1 MSILFRNTR
10 ESLEEEEERRLAPF
24 AIRSTE
30 AKRRRRETEHP
41 GDLRL
46 AFQRDR
52 DRILHSRAFRRLKH
66 KTQVFVPHVG
76 DHPRTR
82 LTHTLEVSQLART
95 IARALGLNED
105 LAEAAALGHDLGHTA
120 FGHTGEMV
128 LDGILRGDNSE
139 VQLPSPLV
147 AEVGRFKHNYQ
158 SLRVVDLF
166 ERRYADPGINLTDQ
180 VREAILKHT
189 SWKVDYPFPLPDRDG
204 LYLDQPCHLE
214 GQTVAVADEIAQQ
227 THDLEDGLRAHL
239 VDLAEVEELSIARRV
254 IDDVGPAYA
263 DERPWIRQNTLIR
276 GVIGLPAYADERPW
290 MRQNTLIRGV
300 IGLFVSDV
308 VEVSA
313 DRIERF
319 CTRHDVSDHDEFV
332 TRARE
337 VSQTTVWFSSE
348 VEDLFNELK
357 TFIYARIINQAPVSR
372 QDWRARR
379 VMTALFRAFYSDPA
393 VLPDYL
399 LLRANEEL
407 DLPYLRDLP
416 LNRVAATV
424 SDEYHAC
431 PGFARLIVDHLAGM
445 SDRFALEEYR
455 ALQLPSPDQDI

>member
-1 MSILFRNTR
+1 MSIFFRNTR
-10 ESLEEEEERRLAPF
+10 ESLEEKETRHLAPV

-30 AKRRRRETEHP
+30 AKRRRREPGHP

-66 KTQVFVPHVG
+66 KTQVFVPYVG

-95 IARALGLNED
+95 VARALGLNED

-120 FGHTGEMV
+120 FGHTGETV
-128 LDGILRGDNSE
+128 LDGILRGENSE
-139 VQLPSPLV
+139 VELPPPIV

-214 GQTVAVADEIAQQ
+214 GQAVAVADEIAQQ

-254 IDDVGPAYA
+254 IDEVGPAYG

-276 GVIGLPAYADERPW
+276 GVIGL
-290 MRQNTLIRGV
+290 
-300 IGLFVSDV
+300 FVSDV
-308 VEVSA
+308 VTASA

-319 CTRHDVSDHDEFV
+319 CTRNDVSDHDEFV

-357 TFIYARIINQAPVSR
+357 TFIYAGIINQGPVSR

-379 VMTALFRAFYSDPA
+379 VMTALFRAFFWDPA

-407 DLPYLRDLP
+407 HLPYLRDLP

-455 ALQLPSPDQDI
+455 TLQLPSPDQDI